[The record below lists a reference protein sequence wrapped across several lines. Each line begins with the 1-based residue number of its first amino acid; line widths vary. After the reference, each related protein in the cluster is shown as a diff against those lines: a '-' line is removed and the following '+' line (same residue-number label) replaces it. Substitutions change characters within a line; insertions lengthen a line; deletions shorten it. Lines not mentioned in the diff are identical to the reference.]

1 MALEIEY
8 KFLVDKMEWEKLEK
22 PEPSL
27 IIQSYLINSEQMTVR
42 IRIKGDKGYL
52 TIKGKTVGV
61 TREEFEY
68 EIPIENAENIINR
81 FSKKTIKKYR
91 YAIPVDGH
99 VWEVDV
105 FENKLK
111 GLILAEIELQSE
123 DETFTR
129 PKWIT
134 EDVSLDPNYYNAIL
148 IEKC

>member
-68 EIPIENAENIINR
+68 EIPIENAENINDWTKVLQNW
-81 FSKKTIKKYR
+81 SENYLAKGKDNLLEE
-91 YAIPVDGH
+91 AIPD
-99 VWEVDV
+99 
-105 FENKLK
+105 FERTIIKVPLSKTMGRKREAAELLGWGRNTLTRKIKEL
-111 GLILAEIELQSE
+111 GL
-123 DETFTR
+123 D
-129 PKWIT
+129 
-134 EDVSLDPNYYNAIL
+134 N
-148 IEKC
+148 

>member
-42 IRIKGDKGYL
+42 IRIKADKGYL

-68 EIPIENAENIINR
+68 EIPIKNAENIISR
-81 FSKKTIKKYR
+81 FSKKTIKKV
-91 YAIPVDGH
+91 PLCD
-99 VWEVDV
+99 
-105 FENKLK
+105 
-111 GLILAEIELQSE
+111 S
-123 DETFTR
+123 
-129 PKWIT
+129 
-134 EDVSLDPNYYNAIL
+134 
-148 IEKC
+148 C